1 MKTQTRFL
9 LLLLALLI
17 SGIGSAAEEPATAL
31 LDAARRAGTAASPL
45 VFDDEVNA
53 GQDAQ
58 TGRRISGKA
67 VVLATAIAS
76 AALVTSVWLITRG
89 RNACEPNADYSTKL
103 WLWTDL
109 VSRQEPGSTPVPL
122 FPPPRERDR
131 LPALCV
137 MGR

>member
-1 MKTQTRFL
+1 MKTPTRFL
-9 LLLLALLI
+9 LLLLAPPV

-53 GQDAQ
+53 GQEAE

-89 RNACEPNADYSTKL
+89 GKACQPDDAYSRKL
-103 WLWTDL
+103 WVWTDL
-109 VSRQEPGSTPVPL
+109 MSRWEPGSTPVPI
-122 FPPPRERDR
+122 FPPPQDR
-131 LPALCV
+131 YQLPDLCV
-137 MGR
+137 MAR